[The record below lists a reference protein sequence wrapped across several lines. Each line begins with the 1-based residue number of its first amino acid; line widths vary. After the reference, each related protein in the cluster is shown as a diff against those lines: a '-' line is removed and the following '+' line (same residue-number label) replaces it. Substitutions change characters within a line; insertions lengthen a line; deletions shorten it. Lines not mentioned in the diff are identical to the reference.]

1 MTTGKFARAAK
12 TFNDSSAKG
21 CKKLVRPAV
30 SAASSKIFPHRSLLL
45 DRFDEHIGA
54 NSFPG
59 EFQLREDSRNRGR
72 LLLGDEAVG
81 KLVQVIGLPGK
92 VGCENLT
99 AARNCFAEGVGSAA

>member
-1 MTTGKFARAAK
+1 MIKPQRTQKVAKIGAAGRQRSFFK
-12 TFNDSSAKG
+12 NLSASI
-21 CKKLVRPAV
+21 V
-30 SAASSKIFPHRSLLL
+30 IL